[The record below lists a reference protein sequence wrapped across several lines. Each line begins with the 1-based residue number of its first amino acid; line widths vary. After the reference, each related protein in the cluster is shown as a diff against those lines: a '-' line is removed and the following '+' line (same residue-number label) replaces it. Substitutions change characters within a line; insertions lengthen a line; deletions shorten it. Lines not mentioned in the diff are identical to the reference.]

1 MLPCQESLSR
11 ILQTLRFC
19 PLKNQKKMILYF
31 LYFTCFLCVC
41 PLQSAK
47 NTHRDFQLVGSVN
60 GNIGVDVARQIEA
73 RATRIHNIID

>member
-19 PLKNQKKMILYF
+19 PLKNQKSRSCIFCILHV
-31 LYFTCFLCVC
+31 LLGVC